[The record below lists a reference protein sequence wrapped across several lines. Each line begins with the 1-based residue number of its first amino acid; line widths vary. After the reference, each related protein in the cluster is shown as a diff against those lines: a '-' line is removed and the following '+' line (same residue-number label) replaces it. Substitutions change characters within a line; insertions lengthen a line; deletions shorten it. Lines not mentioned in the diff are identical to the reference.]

1 MLWRPRRL
9 GFRRCSRVSVFP
21 FGRWETADRS
31 LKSGIAFC
39 NGKKKKK
46 KTCRATHETITDE
59 YEWFFFLFW
68 DRRKGREGRRL
79 DWNWRGERRKIR
91 GGCLSEEDVYVRLKR
106 IWRWFKLLSINFSRW
121 TINIQLFAP
130 FHEGKGKRKGRRD
143 GWVFEEW

>member
-39 NGKKKKK
+39 NGKKKKEK
-46 KTCRATHETITDE
+46 NVSRYTRNNHRWI
-59 YEWFFFLFW
+59 WMIFFLFW
-68 DRRKGREGRRL
+68 RKGREGRRL

-106 IWRWFKLLSINFSRW
+106 IWRLFKLLSINFSRW
-121 TINIQLFAP
+121 TINIQLVAP

>member
-39 NGKKKKK
+39 NGKKKKEK
-46 KTCRATHETITDE
+46 NVSRYTRNNHRWI
-59 YEWFFFLFW
+59 WMIFFLFW
-68 DRRKGREGRRL
+68 RKGREGRRL

-106 IWRWFKLLSINFSRW
+106 IWRLFKLLSINFSRW